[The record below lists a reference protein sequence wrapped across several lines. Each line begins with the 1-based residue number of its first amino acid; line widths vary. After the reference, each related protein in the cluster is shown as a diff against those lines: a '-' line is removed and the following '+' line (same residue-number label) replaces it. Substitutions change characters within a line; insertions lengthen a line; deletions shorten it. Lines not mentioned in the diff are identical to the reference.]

1 MWLKENII
9 QQSWSR
15 VLAFSSWKI
24 FSTIFLTFQTLFFLS
39 FLCIIF
45 LKGHTRGVCGP
56 LLTYGHAVVVQLI
69 PAALLT
75 HSQTLLIQHVQQTDR
90 THLFFLILHTAK
102 MDTPTPSSALPHWPF
117 LTLISYTKLPFWNR
131 ISQRWTRFSLDA
143 YLDECAALAGTVL
156 FHPVTR
162 DVDWLNM

>member
-1 MWLKENII
+1 MHSDCTNVAKGEHNSTILEQGSCLFLMENIFHNI
-9 QQSWSR
+9 FN
-15 VLAFSSWKI
+15 FSD
-24 FSTIFLTFQTLFFLS
+24 FLFFKFPLYNFFFFKRS
-39 FLCIIF
+39 P
-45 LKGHTRGVCGP
+45 RGVCGP

-117 LTLISYTKLPFWNR
+117 LTRNCHFETGSHNGGR
-131 ISQRWTRFSLDA
+131 D
-143 YLDECAALAGTVL
+143 LA
-156 FHPVTR
+156 
-162 DVDWLNM
+162 